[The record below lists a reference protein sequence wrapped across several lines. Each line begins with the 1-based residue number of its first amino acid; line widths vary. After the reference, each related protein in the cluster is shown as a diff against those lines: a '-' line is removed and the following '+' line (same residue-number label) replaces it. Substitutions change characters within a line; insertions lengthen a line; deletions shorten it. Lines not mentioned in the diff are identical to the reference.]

1 MTLKTYTQAP
11 LPFTGQKRR
20 FLKPFKALLNDHIPD
35 DGTGWIILD
44 AFGGSGLLA
53 HVAKRCKPAA
63 RVIYND
69 YDGYT
74 ERLIHINDTNRL
86 RHIID
91 RLTQHLPRNKPIPP
105 DERERIRQA
114 IRDFD
119 GYRDLDCLGS
129 WLLFSGKQ
137 VPDLDWLLR
146 TDLYHSLRQSDYPR
160 ADDYLQGL
168 EITCESYTTLLPQY
182 IDNPRCLL
190 VLDPPYVCTMQG
202 AYRKAG
208 YFGMVE
214 FLRLMTMVRPP
225 FVFFSSTRSE
235 LPGYLEFVVSERVA
249 GWEHLIGYQTITANV
264 SLNKGATYE
273 DNLVYHFGGF

>member
-20 FLKPFKALLNDHIPD
+20 FLKPFKALLNDHIPN
-35 DGTGWIILD
+35 DGAGWTILD

-53 HVAKRCKPAA
+53 HAAKRSKPAA

-74 ERLIHINDTNRL
+74 ERLAHIADTNRL

-91 RLTQHLPRNKPIPP
+91 GLTNYLPRNKPIPP
-105 DERERIRQA
+105 ADRERVRQA
-114 IRDFD
+114 IRDFN

-137 VPDLDWLLR
+137 APDLDWLLR
-146 TDLYHSLRQSDYPR
+146 TDLYHVLRRNDYPQ
-160 ADDYLQGL
+160 ADDYLHGL
-168 EITCESYTTLLPQY
+168 EITHESYTTLLPQHL
-182 IDNPRCLL
+182 DNPRCLL

-225 FVFFSSTRSE
+225 FIFFSSTRSD
-235 LPGYLEFVVSERVA
+235 LPGYLEFVVSERVV
-249 GWEHLIGYQTITANV
+249 GWERLIGYQTITANV
-264 SLNKGATYE
+264 SLNKDATYE
-273 DNLVYHFGGF
+273 DNLVYHFGDF

>member
-1 MTLKTYTQAP
+1 MTLKIYTQAP

-20 FLKPFKALLNDHIPD
+20 FVTPFKALLNAHIPG
-35 DGTGWIILD
+35 DGADWTILD
-44 AFGGSGLLA
+44 AFGGSGLLS
-53 HVAKRCKPAA
+53 HVAKRTKLAA

-69 YDGYT
+69 YDGYV
-74 ERLIHINDTNRL
+74 ERLAHIADTNRL
-86 RHIID
+86 RHILD
-91 RLTQHLPRNKPIPP
+91 SMTSHLPRNKPIPP
-105 DERERIRQA
+105 VERERVRQA

-119 GYRDLDCLGS
+119 GYRDLDCLAS

-137 VPDLDWLLR
+137 APDLEWLLR
-146 TDLYHSLRQSDYPR
+146 TDLYHVLRRSDYPQ

-168 EITCESYTTLLPQY
+168 EIVREDYTTLLPQY
-182 IDNPRCLL
+182 LDNPRCLL

-208 YFGMVE
+208 YFGMVA

-235 LPGYLEFVVSERVA
+235 LLGYLDFVVSERVA
-249 GWEHLIGYQTITANV
+249 GWERLIGYQTISARVT
-264 SLNKGATYE
+264 LNMSSNYE
-273 DNLVYHFGGF
+273 DNLVYRFDD

>member
-74 ERLIHINDTNRL
+74 RRLI
-86 RHIID
+86 
-91 RLTQHLPRNKPIPP
+91 
-105 DERERIRQA
+105 
-114 IRDFD
+114 
-119 GYRDLDCLGS
+119 
-129 WLLFSGKQ
+129 
-137 VPDLDWLLR
+137 
-146 TDLYHSLRQSDYPR
+146 
-160 ADDYLQGL
+160 
-168 EITCESYTTLLPQY
+168 
-182 IDNPRCLL
+182 
-190 VLDPPYVCTMQG
+190 
-202 AYRKAG
+202 
-208 YFGMVE
+208 
-214 FLRLMTMVRPP
+214 
-225 FVFFSSTRSE
+225 
-235 LPGYLEFVVSERVA
+235 
-249 GWEHLIGYQTITANV
+249 IGYQTITANV
-264 SLNKGATYE
+264 SLNKSATYE